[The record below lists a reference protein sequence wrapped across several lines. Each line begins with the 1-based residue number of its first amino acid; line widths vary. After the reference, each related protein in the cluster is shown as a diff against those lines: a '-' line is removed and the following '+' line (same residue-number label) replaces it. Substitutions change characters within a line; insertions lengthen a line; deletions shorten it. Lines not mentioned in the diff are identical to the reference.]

1 MASTKGT
8 DKVLEKIQESLN
20 NKNYYEAH
28 QMYRTVC
35 RRLIKQKQYDKAIDV
50 LYSGAQ
56 SLLEHKQ
63 SGSGT
68 DLSLYLI
75 DAYLAEEL
83 SVNDESRDRIIKLLE
98 LFPHDEPG
106 RKRFI
111 DAAIS
116 WSIKTGDSPAG
127 DPALHHYVAELLW
140 KDKIYQEAEPHF
152 LAGTSASSA
161 SYGKMLAEWSSQDDP
176 SKRGAYLARAVL
188 QYLCLRSIRDAKIA
202 FDSFVAEIL
211 SKNPGLATDTVS
223 YRPTLTGD
231 SIEITI
237 YDNAPLINFLQLL
250 ILMVQRDAPDLF
262 TALRNKYKDCL
273 AIEPS
278 FEDLLNR
285 IGEVFFNIQVQ
296 RPQQLSFL
304 QDLMSSLF
312 SQPGVPGGSRTS
324 SSTIVGGTSSTSAN
338 IKANQS
344 SELD

>member
-8 DKVLEKIQESLN
+8 DKVLEKIQESLD

-35 RRLIKQKQYDKAIDV
+35 RRLIKQKQHSKAIDI
-50 LYSGAQ
+50 LYSGAR

-75 DAYLAEEL
+75 DAYLTEEL
-83 SVNDESRDRIIKLLE
+83 SVNDESRDRIINLLE

-111 DAAIS
+111 DAAIN
-116 WSIKTGDSPAG
+116 WSIKFGDSPAG

-140 KDKIYQEAEPHF
+140 KDKMYQEAESHF
-152 LAGTSASSA
+152 LAGTSASSR

-188 QYLCLRSIRDAKIA
+188 HIRDAKIA
-202 FDSFVAEIL
+202 FDSFVAEL
-211 SKNPGLATDTVS
+211 ASKNQDIITDTAS
-223 YRPTLTGD
+223 YRPTPNGD
-231 SIEITI
+231 SVEIII
-237 YDNAPLINFLQLL
+237 YANAPLINFLQLL
-250 ILMVQRDAPDLF
+250 ILMVQRDAADLF
-262 TALRNKYKDCL
+262 VVLRNKYKNDL

-285 IGEVFFNIQVQ
+285 IGEVFFNIKVQ

-304 QDLMSSLF
+304 QDLMSSFF
-312 SQPGVPGGSRTS
+312 SQPGS
-324 SSTIVGGTSSTSAN
+324 
-338 IKANQS
+338 
-344 SELD
+344 